1 MEYSKLI
8 GNVKVFFEEVKTET
22 KKTTFPTK
30 EDTFGTT
37 LVVIVFVLI
46 CTFYMW
52 AVDISLST
60 IIAKILP

>member
-8 GNVKVFFEEVKTET
+8 DNVKGFFEEVKTET
-22 KKTTFPTK
+22 KKTTFPSK
-30 EDTFGTT
+30 EDTIGTT

-46 CTFYMW
+46 CTIYMW
-52 AVDISLST
+52 VVDVSLTT

>member
-8 GNVKVFFEEVKTET
+8 GNVKDFFEEVKTET
-22 KKTTFPTK
+22 KKTTFPSK
-30 EDTFGTT
+30 EDTIGTT

-46 CTFYMW
+46 CTIYMW
-52 AVDISLST
+52 AVDVSLTT